1 MLIAHLT
8 FNVSPENRAR
18 ALDTLLEEAPTV
30 RAMKGC
36 VTFLPFLDPADDGAL
51 GVVHEWETEA
61 DFAAYA
67 ASNAFKN
74 SGAVLRPMMT
84 AAPVSKRFA
93 AELLDMVR

>member
-8 FNVSPENRAR
+8 FNVAPENRAR
-18 ALDTLLEEAPTV
+18 ALDRLVAEAPAV
-30 RAMKGC
+30 RAMPGC
-36 VTFLPFLDPADDGAL
+36 AAFLPFIDPTDDSAL

-61 DFAAYA
+61 DFAAYT
-67 ASNAFKN
+67 ASEAFRT

-93 AELLDMVR
+93 AELLEMVR